1 MQKFTKVFI
10 FLVIMLFPL
19 LGCSGEAEEDPTIP
33 VLERDIVG
41 IWRPLDNINGLIWQF
56 LEDGTFID
64 TEGVRYGY
72 YIQEV
77 DGITYLGF
85 DREGLNITLI
95 EEDEAEL
102 DRVVGQSDY
111 ILIYEA
117 NMTSKNTLVLDPAS
131 TLYGSDS
138 YFNYNFETLILVRQ

>member
-41 IWRPLDNINGLIWQF
+41 IWRPIDNINGLIWQF

-138 YFNYNFETLILVRQ
+138 YFNFNFETLILVRQ